1 MKILNLNNAT
11 LSVDFEN
18 GCIASLT
25 IGGQERLVS
34 PSPLFSIRLRSRDG
48 KAVNLSSFD
57 AAVCTV
63 QDDGAI
69 YDGFA
74 AADFSVRVLLKESF
88 GEAEWRIAA
97 NSADDRYFIE
107 CIDFPV
113 LTLPKV
119 KPKSK
124 SRILFPY
131 NEGALIDDSD
141 LWNNIWLN
149 QGEAQYPSKG
159 CFSVFPNMVCSQM
172 LAYLWEDVG
181 LYIGAHDSKR
191 APKEIIMRSD
201 ADGLTIGFRL
211 FCGIGFGESYLP
223 DLPVVFAVT
232 DGRWESA
239 AERYRKWFERHLP
252 AGLCKTADNLAL
264 PEWYSDSPLVVTYP
278 IRGLHDTD
286 EMKPNKMYP
295 YTNALPALDRI
306 KEACHA
312 RLLVLLMH
320 WEGTAPWA
328 PPHVWPPFGDAENF
342 DEFMSTLHASGD
354 MLGVYCSGFG
364 YTLQSN
370 LIESYSKAEE
380 YEKGEL
386 WRGMCAGPDGKVA
399 ISNICTDQR
408 SGYDICPASELGRRL
423 LDDAYAPLFESELDY
438 VQILDQNH
446 GGGQYFCYS
455 REHGHAPAP
464 GAWMTESMQNM
475 LSDWKER
482 ANGTLFGCESAS
494 SEPFIPSLQFSDN
507 RFELNYFFGRS
518 VPLYSYIYH
527 EYVRN
532 FMGNQVCCPFSD
544 TPDTLRYRLAY
555 SFSIGDSMTLVL
567 TENGE
572 PASYWGMRDF
582 SRLPDREKALALIS
596 NLTRFYRESAK
607 PYLYAGR
614 MTASPEIECESQSF
628 EIRDYGRSVTLP
640 ALLSSSWEESD
651 GSRVLILVNP
661 DENEAKCTVDG
672 VELSVPPFDAIMMKL

>member
-1 MKILNLNNAT
+1 VREA
-11 LSVDFEN
+11 
-18 GCIASLT
+18 
-25 IGGQERLVS
+25 GGVA
-34 PSPLFSIRLRSRDG
+34 LR
-48 KAVNLSSFD
+48 
-57 AAVCTV
+57 
-63 QDDGAI
+63 
-69 YDGFA
+69 
-74 AADFSVRVLLKESF
+74 
-88 GEAEWRIAA
+88 
-97 NSADDRYFIE
+97 
-107 CIDFPV
+107 
-113 LTLPKV
+113 
-119 KPKSK
+119 
-124 SRILFPY
+124 
-131 NEGALIDDSD
+131 
-141 LWNNIWLN
+141 
-149 QGEAQYPSKG
+149 
-159 CFSVFPNMVCSQM
+159 
-172 LAYLWEDVG
+172 
-181 LYIGAHDSKR
+181 
-191 APKEIIMRSD
+191 
-201 ADGLTIGFRL
+201 FRL
-211 FCGIGFGESYLP
+211 FCGGEGEMEYPLVLSC
-223 DLPVVFAVT
+223 VE
-232 DGRWESA
+232 GRWESA
-239 AERYRKWFERHLP
+239 AERYRRWFEEHLP
-252 AGLCKTADNLAL
+252 AGAKRVAENGAR
-264 PEWYSDSPLVVTYP
+264 PAWYEDSPLVVSYP
-278 IRGLHDTD
+278 VRGVHDMD
-286 EMKPNKMYP
+286 EMKPNRLFP
-295 YTNALPALDRI
+295 YMAAMPLLDGIRQ
-306 KEACHA
+306 AVDH

-328 PPHVWPPFGDAENF
+328 PPHVWPPFGDAKNF
-342 DEFMSTLHASGD
+342 DEFMKALHASGD

-370 LIESYSKAEE
+370 LIEGYNKAEE

-386 WRGMCAGPDGKVA
+386 WKGMCAGPDAKVA

-408 SGYDICPASELGRRL
+408 SGYDICPASKVGRRL
-423 LDDAYAPLFESELDY
+423 LDNAYAPLFESELDY

-482 ANGTLFGCESAS
+482 AGSTLFGCESAS
-494 SEPFIPSLQFSDN
+494 SEPFISSLQFSDN

-532 FMGNQVCCPFSD
+532 FMGNQVCCPFAD

-582 SRLPDREKALALIS
+582 SHLPDKKKALTLIS

-614 MTASPEIECESQSF
+614 MTASPEIECESLSF

-640 ALLSSSWEESD
+640 ALLSSSWEASD

-661 DENEAKCTVDG
+661 DENEARCKIDE
-672 VELSVPPFDAIMMKL
+672 VELNVPPLDAIMIKI